1 MTALLELKERLKS
14 FYGKFSMYLN
24 PVLKF
29 GLALAVFININMM
42 LGFLSFLNNVF
53 VILILALICA
63 ILPMTAIVIFGCF
76 LIVGHCYAVGIEVA
90 AFAVV
95 LLLLLL
101 ILYLRF
107 APRDAL
113 ALALTPLAFG
123 LHIPCAVPIGFGL
136 MGNAGSAVSVSC
148 GVVLY
153 YFMNLVRE
161 QAVLLQNG
169 EVTELS
175 QRLSTLLNGLVQDQ
189 RLWLD
194 LVAFVA
200 VVLVV
205 YCIRRASADHA
216 WTAAIVTGG
225 LLYLIFQVAGSFVM
239 NASLPV
245 GLLAAGTAGAVV
257 LMLVL
262 EFFVFNVDYSRS
274 EYLQYEDDDYYY
286 YVKAVPKI
294 KMTKSSRSVK
304 TIQAEETLE
313 TEENKTEIPKTE
325 ISKAEIP
332 RTSISRREMPREEMP
347 GTEVSEEKR
356 EKDSDRDLMEDLE
369 EKLEKS
375 LRDMNIR
382 S

>member
-1 MTALLELKERLKS
+1 MTALLELKEWLKS

-53 VILILALICA
+53 VILILALLCA
-63 ILPMTAIVIFGCF
+63 ILPMTAIVVFGCF

-123 LHIPCAVPIGFGL
+123 LHIPCAVPLGFGL
-136 MGNAGSAVSVSC
+136 VSNAGSAVSVSC

-153 YFMNLVRE
+153 YFMNLVGE
-161 QAVLLQNG
+161 QAVMLQNG
-169 EVTELS
+169 AVTELS
-175 QRLSTLLNGLVQDQ
+175 RRLSTLLDGLVQNP
-189 RLWLD
+189 RMWLD
-194 LVAFVA
+194 LIAFVA
-200 VVLVV
+200 VVLAV
-205 YCIRRASADHA
+205 YCIRRASADYA

-225 LLYLIFQVAGSFVM
+225 LLYIIFQVAGSFLTD
-239 NASLPV
+239 ASFSV
-245 GLLAAGTAGAVV
+245 GLLAAGTVGAMV
-257 LMLVL
+257 LMLIL
-262 EFFVFNVDYSRS
+262 EFFIFNVDYSRS

-286 YVKAVPKI
+286 YVKAVPKM
-294 KMTKSSRSVK
+294 KVTKPSRSVK
-304 TIQAEETLE
+304 TIQAEEFSE
-313 TEENKTEIPKTE
+313 TETLANEG
-325 ISKAEIP
+325 
-332 RTSISRREMPREEMP
+332 
-347 GTEVSEEKR
+347 GTGGDPV
-356 EKDSDRDLMEDLE
+356 EDLE
-369 EKLEKS
+369 KKLEKS
-375 LRDMNIR
+375 LNDMDIR
-382 S
+382 